1 MLRPYISEKNYW
13 ILAHHE
19 IFQAYYYG
27 DAMNVNKNIRDRFK
41 DNDHFKACETFCER
55 YIFYGLQIILDHL
68 GRIFNIWPFILHRVI
83 V

>member
-1 MLRPYISEKNYW
+1 MKTMVILVITTTLSSSLAVLFFPAASMLRPYISEKNYW
-13 ILAHHE
+13 IFVDHE

-55 YIFYGLQIILDHL
+55 
-68 GRIFNIWPFILHRVI
+68 
-83 V
+83 

>member
-1 MLRPYISEKNYW
+1 MVILLITIFSSILAVQSFPAASMLRPYISEKNYW

-55 YIFYGLQIILDHL
+55 
-68 GRIFNIWPFILHRVI
+68 
-83 V
+83 

>member
-55 YIFYGLQIILDHL
+55 YIFYGLQIVLDHL
-68 GRIFNIWPFILHRVI
+68 FNILPFILHRVI